1 MLHEEPFTNCFVI
14 TRSNQEF
21 KQKVPGIV
29 TPDFT
34 HDSFHGTE
42 TLYMAAA
49 ILVSVPT
56 WSDRSPLHDIDEEC
70 ANGQSVPTSKRA
82 AKRKKTKTTKKMK
95 KREKISE

>member
-1 MLHEEPFTNCFVI
+1 MQTNLMLHEEPFTNCFVI

-29 TPDFT
+29 APDFT
-34 HDSFHGTE
+34 HDSFHGGTE

-56 WSDRSPLHDIDEEC
+56 
-70 ANGQSVPTSKRA
+70 
-82 AKRKKTKTTKKMK
+82 
-95 KREKISE
+95 